1 MTGLGQYAA
10 ILWRSHRRQ
19 YLIWTLSLIAAFA
32 ATAGSVA
39 NLYKTPAQIASYG
52 EAILSDALVAI
63 NGRVEG
69 LDTLGGIIQD
79 EFSFLA
85 TLLMPL
91 VGIALV
97 AATTRGEEDSG
108 RLEAVLAGR
117 IDRRAPVVAALLL
130 LLGVV
135 AVLIVGFTISLLAVR
150 IEFTDALLY
159 ALSLGLVTVV
169 FGTLAALC
177 TQVVL
182 HSREIYF
189 LGFGFLALA
198 YALRGIGDVTETFW
212 VWLSPL
218 GWLERTAPF
227 AAHSSWW
234 VLVIPVLVSALIAG
248 AALVLA
254 WRRDLGAA
262 AYRPGPGPTAASR
275 SLVDPIGL
283 AVTNQ
288 RGSFLGWMAGGVG
301 LGAMMGALARQ
312 AADAMLSNEMLRE
325 PMGITRSNAADLFL
339 AYVQLYLTLIACG
352 YVVQSLSTLRR
363 EESEGRLETLLA
375 GARSRSRWL
384 AAQLVVVLVGLV
396 ILIAASALTFAA
408 AAALTTG
415 ESRYFGVLI
424 GAGFAYL
431 PAVLVITALVLA
443 LYAAAPRAFAAAWV
457 GFGLI
462 TALSLLGVALQLPQ
476 WVLDLSPLTHVGQVP
491 AEAADRAALV
501 VLFGLA
507 VLVAVFGFVAFGRRQ
522 IPKA

>member
-1 MTGLGQYAA
+1 
-10 ILWRSHRRQ
+10 
-19 YLIWTLSLIAAFA
+19 
-32 ATAGSVA
+32 
-39 NLYKTPAQIASYG
+39 
-52 EAILSDALVAI
+52 
-63 NGRVEG
+63 
-69 LDTLGGIIQD
+69 
-79 EFSFLA
+79 
-85 TLLMPL
+85 
-91 VGIALV
+91 
-97 AATTRGEEDSG
+97 
-108 RLEAVLAGR
+108 
-117 IDRRAPVVAALLL
+117 
-130 LLGVV
+130 
-135 AVLIVGFTISLLAVR
+135 
-150 IEFTDALLY
+150 
-159 ALSLGLVTVV
+159 
-169 FGTLAALC
+169 
-177 TQVVL
+177 
-182 HSREIYF
+182 
-189 LGFGFLALA
+189 
-198 YALRGIGDVTETFW
+198 
-212 VWLSPL
+212 
-218 GWLERTAPF
+218 
-227 AAHSSWW
+227 
-234 VLVIPVLVSALIAG
+234 
-248 AALVLA
+248 
-254 WRRDLGAA
+254 
-262 AYRPGPGPTAASR
+262 YRPGPGPTAASR
-275 SLVDPIGL
+275 WLVHPIGL

-325 PMGITRSNAADLFL
+325 AMGITRSNAADLFL

-396 ILIAASALTFAA
+396 ILIAASALTFAG

-415 ESRYFGVLI
+415 ESRYFRVLI